1 MKLKIFKPT
10 EADSIILTS
19 KNPEYSSILVGCDT
33 LGINNG
39 FLVKDKR
46 RAFYTGPTSIVEEL
60 VNEFNLVEGSEFP
73 IEGKIIIIEDTTPQ
87 YEGQQPKIN
96 PTTKEELT
104 CEGAL
109 IYRSQILVDIN
120 DPRGDI
126 KLVADSTNINSKVE
140 ELSKSAAQSF
150 N

>member
-10 EADSIILTS
+10 EADSIILAS

-33 LGINNG
+33 LGIKNG
-39 FLVKDKR
+39 FLIQDKR
-46 RAFYTGPTSIVEEL
+46 RALYTGPTSSIEQL
-60 VNEFNLVEGSEFP
+60 VDDYNLVEGSEFP
-73 IEGKIIIIEDTTPQ
+73 IEGKIIIIESTTPQ
-87 YEGQQPKIN
+87 YENQKPKIN
-96 PTTKEELT
+96 TNTKEEMT
-104 CEGAL
+104 YEGAL